1 MSAET
6 TIIPAG
12 GRALTAG
19 AMALVLLLCLT
30 WGFNQIAIKLVLRE
44 IPPYTQAA
52 IRSAGALL
60 VILAVAWFRGVKLF
74 ERDGTL
80 GAGLFIGA
88 IFGFE
93 FLLIYHGLELTSASR
108 AVVFLYTMPFFVAF
122 GAYQLLGERL
132 RAVQWAGLAVSFAG
146 VAVAIGVPQPN
157 VTASVLLGDLLMI
170 AGAAMW
176 AATTLIVK
184 RTRLINVS
192 PEKAL
197 GYQVGLSVPILGI
210 AALVAGERIPTVPG
224 TLTVSLLA
232 FQAIWVVGLTFLLW
246 FGLIKTYSAS
256 KLAAFT
262 FITPLF
268 GVAGGYLILGDQLTP
283 AFGLAALL
291 VIAGLVLVNRP
302 ARSAATNA
310 LLNVTKT

>member
-1 MSAET
+1 MSVEPSP
-6 TIIPAG
+6 IPPG
-12 GRALTAG
+12 GRALTVG
-19 AMALVLLLCLT
+19 AIALVLMLCLT

-44 IPPYTQAA
+44 VPPYTQAA
-52 IRSAGALL
+52 LRSAGGLL
-60 VILAVAWFRGVKLF
+60 MILTIAWFRGVKLF

-80 GAGLFIGA
+80 KAGLFIGT
-88 IFGFE
+88 IFGVE
-93 FLLIYHGLELTSASR
+93 FLVIFHGLELTTASR

-122 GAYQLLGERL
+122 GAWQLLGERL
-132 RAVQWAGLAVSFAG
+132 SPTQWAGLAVSFAG

-157 VTASVLLGDLLMI
+157 VTASVLFGDLLMI
-170 AGAAMW
+170 IGAAMW

-184 RTRLINVS
+184 RTRLIHVK

-197 GYQVGLSVPILGI
+197 GYQVGLSIPILGI
-210 AALVAGERIPTVPG
+210 GALVAGERISAVPG
-224 TLTVSLLA
+224 ALSISLLS
-232 FQAIWVVGLTFLLW
+232 FQAFWVVGLTFLLW
-246 FGLIKTYSAS
+246 FSLIRTYSAS

-268 GVAGGYLILGDQLTP
+268 GVVGGYLILGDQLTP

>member
-1 MSAET
+1 MSAQPNP
-6 TIIPAG
+6 IPPG
-12 GRALTAG
+12 GRPLTVG
-19 AMALVLLLCLT
+19 AILLVLMLCLT

-60 VILAVAWFRGVKLF
+60 VILAIAWFRGVKLF

-80 GAGLFIGA
+80 GAGLFVGG
-88 IFGFE
+88 IFGIE
-93 FLLIYHGLELTSASR
+93 FLVIYHGLELTTASR

-132 RAVQWAGLAVSFAG
+132 SPMQWAGLAVSFAG
-146 VAVAIGVPQPN
+146 VAAAIGVPQPN
-157 VTASVLLGDLLMI
+157 VTASVLVGDVLMI

-184 RTRLINVS
+184 RTKLINVA

-210 AALVAGERIPTVPG
+210 AALLAGEKIPAVPSA
-224 TLTVSLLA
+224 LTVSLLS
-232 FQAIWVVGLTFLLW
+232 FQAFWVVGLTFLLW

-268 GVAGGYLILGDQLTP
+268 GVVGGYLILGDQLNP
-283 AFGLAALL
+283 AFGAAALL

-302 ARSAATNA
+302 ARSAATHA

>member
-1 MSAET
+1 MSAEPSP
-6 TIIPAG
+6 IPPG
-12 GRALTAG
+12 GRPLTVG
-19 AMALVLLLCLT
+19 AIALVLMLCLT

-60 VILAVAWFRGVKLF
+60 VILAIARFRGVKLF
-74 ERDGTL
+74 ERDSTL
-80 GAGLFIGA
+80 GAGLFVGA

-132 RAVQWAGLAVSFAG
+132 RAVQWTGLAVSFAG

-157 VTASVLLGDLLMI
+157 VTPSVLLGDALMI

-176 AATTLIVK
+176 AATTLVVK
-184 RTRLINVS
+184 RTRLINVA

-210 AALVAGERIPTVPG
+210 AALVAGEQIPAVPG
-224 TLTVSLLA
+224 TLTISLLA
-232 FQAIWVVGLTFLLW
+232 FQAFWVVGLTFLLW
-246 FGLIKTYSAS
+246 FSLIRTYSAS

-268 GVAGGYLILGDQLTP
+268 GVVGGYLILDDHLTP
-283 AFGLAALL
+283 AFGFAALL

>member
-1 MSAET
+1 MSAEPSS
-6 TIIPAG
+6 IPPG
-12 GRALTAG
+12 GRPLTAG
-19 AMALVLLLCLT
+19 AIALVLMLCLT

-52 IRSAGALL
+52 LRSAGALL
-60 VILAVAWFRGVKLF
+60 VILGIAWFRGVKLF

-80 GAGLFIGA
+80 GAGIFVGA
-88 IFGFE
+88 IFGLE
-93 FLLIYHGLELTSASR
+93 FLVIFHGLELTTASR
-108 AVVFLYTMPFFVAF
+108 AVVFLYTMPFFVAL
-122 GAYQLLGERL
+122 GAYQFLGERL
-132 RAVQWAGLAVSFAG
+132 RAAQWAGLAVSFAG
-146 VAVAIGVPQPN
+146 VAVAIGVPQAN
-157 VTASVLLGDLLMI
+157 VTASVLLGDLFMI

-176 AATTLIVK
+176 AATTLVVK
-184 RTRLINVS
+184 RTKLITAA

-197 GYQVGLSVPILGI
+197 GYQVGLSIPILGI
-210 AALVAGERIPTVPG
+210 GALVAGERIPAVPG

-232 FQAIWVVGLTFLLW
+232 FQAFWVVGLTFLLW

-268 GVAGGYLILGDQLTP
+268 GVVGGYLILGDQLTP

>member
-1 MSAET
+1 MSAEPSPT
-6 TIIPAG
+6 PPG
-12 GRALTAG
+12 GRALTVG
-19 AMALVLLLCLT
+19 AIALVLMLCLT
-30 WGFNQIAIKLVLRE
+30 WGFNQIAIKIVLRE

-60 VILAVAWFRGVKLF
+60 VILAMAWFRGVKLF

-80 GAGLFIGA
+80 GAGLFVGV
-88 IFGFE
+88 IFGVE
-93 FLLIYHGLELTSASR
+93 FLVIFHGLELTTASR
-108 AVVFLYTMPFFVAF
+108 AVVFLYTMPFFVAL
-122 GAYQLLGERL
+122 GAYQFLGERL
-132 RAVQWAGLAVSFAG
+132 RAAQWAGLAVSFAG
-146 VAVAIGVPQPN
+146 VAVAIGVPQAN
-157 VTASVLLGDLLMI
+157 VTASVLLGDLFMI

-176 AATTLIVK
+176 AATTLVVK
-184 RTRLINVS
+184 RTKLITAA

-197 GYQVGLSVPILGI
+197 GYQVGLSIPILGI
-210 AALVAGERIPTVPG
+210 GALIAGERIPAVPG
-224 TLTVSLLA
+224 SLTISLLA
-232 FQAIWVVGLTFLLW
+232 FQAFWVVGLTFLLW
-246 FGLIKTYSAS
+246 FSLIKTYSAS

-268 GVAGGYLILGDQLTP
+268 GVVGGYLILGDQLTP

>member
-1 MSAET
+1 MSAEPSP
-6 TIIPAG
+6 IPPG
-12 GRALTAG
+12 GRALTVG
-19 AMALVLLLCLT
+19 AIALVLMLCLT

-44 IPPYTQAA
+44 VPPYTQAA
-52 IRSAGALL
+52 LRSAGGLL
-60 VILAVAWFRGVKLF
+60 MILTIAWFRGVKLF

-80 GAGLFIGA
+80 KAGLFIGT
-88 IFGFE
+88 IFGVE
-93 FLLIYHGLELTSASR
+93 FLVIFHGLELTTASR

-122 GAYQLLGERL
+122 GAWQLLGERL
-132 RAVQWAGLAVSFAG
+132 SPTQWAGLAVSFAG

-157 VTASVLLGDLLMI
+157 VTASVLFGDLLMI
-170 AGAAMW
+170 IGAAMW

-184 RTRLINVS
+184 RTRLIYVT

-197 GYQVGLSVPILGI
+197 GYQVGLSIPILGI
-210 AALVAGERIPTVPG
+210 GALVAGERIPAVPG
-224 TLTVSLLA
+224 ALSISLLS
-232 FQAIWVVGLTFLLW
+232 FQAFWVVGLTFLLW
-246 FGLIKTYSAS
+246 FSLIRTYSAS

-268 GVAGGYLILGDQLTP
+268 GVVGGYLILGDQLTP

>member
-1 MSAET
+1 MSSDQIAVT
-6 TIIPAG
+6 PG
-12 GRALTAG
+12 GRPLTAG
-19 AMALVLLLCLT
+19 AIALVLMLCLT

-60 VILAVAWFRGVKLF
+60 VILAIAWFRGVKLF

-80 GAGLFIGA
+80 KAGLFVGT
-88 IFGFE
+88 IFGIE
-93 FLLIYHGLELTSASR
+93 FLLIFHGLELTSASR
-108 AVVFLYTMPFFVAF
+108 AVVFLYTMPFFVAL

-132 RAVQWAGLAVSFAG
+132 RAAQWAGLAVSFAG
-146 VAVAIGVPQPN
+146 VAVAIGVPQAN
-157 VTASVLLGDLLMI
+157 VTASVLLGDLLI
-170 AGAAMW
+170 VGGAALW
-176 AATTLIVK
+176 AATTLVVK
-184 RTRLINVS
+184 RTKLIHVS

-197 GYQVGLSVPILGI
+197 GYQVGLSVPILAIG
-210 AALVAGERIPTVPG
+210 ALVAGERIPAVPG
-224 TLTVSLLA
+224 ALTISLLA
-232 FQAIWVVGLTFLLW
+232 FQAFWVVGLTFLLW

-256 KLAAFT
+256 KLSAFT

-268 GVAGGYLILGDQLTP
+268 GVAAGYLILGDQLTP

-302 ARSAATNA
+302 VRSAATNA

>member
-1 MSAET
+1 MSAE
-6 TIIPAG
+6 PSSFPPG
-12 GRALTAG
+12 GRPLTAG
-19 AMALVLLLCLT
+19 AIALVLMLCLT

-60 VILAVAWFRGVKLF
+60 VILAIARFRGVKLF

-80 GAGLFIGA
+80 GAGLFVGA
-88 IFGFE
+88 IFGVE
-93 FLLIYHGLELTSASR
+93 FLVIFHGLELTTASR

-122 GAYQLLGERL
+122 GAYRLLGERL
-132 RAVQWAGLAVSFAG
+132 RPAQWTGLAVCFAG
-146 VAVAIGVPQPN
+146 VAVAIGVPQAN
-157 VTASVLLGDLLMI
+157 VTSSVLLGDLFMI

-176 AATTLIVK
+176 AATTLVVK
-184 RTRLINVS
+184 RTKLITAA

-197 GYQVGLSVPILGI
+197 GYQVGLSIPILSIG
-210 AALVAGERIPTVPG
+210 ALVAGERIPAVPG
-224 TLTVSLLA
+224 ALTISLLS
-232 FQAIWVVGLTFLLW
+232 FQAFWVVGLTFLLW
-246 FGLIKTYSAS
+246 FSLIKTYSAS

-268 GVAGGYLILGDQLTP
+268 GVAAGYLILDDHLTP

-291 VIAGLVLVNRP
+291 VTAGLVLVNRP
-302 ARSAATNA
+302 VRSAATNA